1 MAGQK
6 IFDLTNY
13 LTSGLLVMA
22 YSTILVK
29 VYRGTKY
36 RFVELLVWMLLFS
49 NVMNISY
56 IIFIS
61 QIINE
66 QHPLKDYPYPTS
78 AYILSLVLRDISFNE
93 SHWIF
98 SAKYFEISKFMP
110 YVISKK
116 DVPGSVFKHDR
127 VTNRVFLSL
136 NLAFPVLTGV
146 AYFFVNS

>member
-1 MAGQK
+1 M
-6 IFDLTNY
+6 
-13 LTSGLLVMA
+13 
-22 YSTILVK
+22 K

-36 RFVELLVWMLLFS
+36 RFVERLVWMLLFS

-61 QIINE
+61 PILNE
-66 QHPLKDYPYPTS
+66 AHPLEDYPYRTS

-116 DVPGSVFKHDR
+116 DLPDSVFKHDR
-127 VTNRVFLSL
+127 VINKVFLSL
-136 NLAFPVLTGV
+136 NLFFPVLTGIG
-146 AYFFVNS
+146 YFFGDSSMQI